1 MKKYFMTDSNKE
13 LKFGDVIMLNLTK
26 DLPNNNIKHLHFEC
40 KFIPELI
47 PLLLDENII
56 RIENTDNKNTDSN
69 KYDNVNNKVNHDFM
83 TTVNNTIKN
92 ILDIQKMHQVRLGK
106 LETTLNTLSQ
116 MLSANVP
123 HYGNT
128 KKKRR

>member
-1 MKKYFMTDSNKE
+1 MEKYFMTGSNKE

-26 DLPNNNIKHLHFEC
+26 DLRNGNIKHLHFEC
-40 KFIPELI
+40 KFIPEMI

-56 RIENTDNKNTDSN
+56 RIENTDNEKTDSN
-69 KYDNVNNKVNHDFM
+69 KRDNINDNVNNDFM

-92 ILDIQKMHQVRLGK
+92 MLDIQKMHQVRLNK
-106 LETTLNTLSQ
+106 LETTLNTFSQ
-116 MLSANVP
+116 MLNANAP
-123 HYGNT
+123 HYGNA